1 MASGAV
7 DFWRL
12 GSVARFQLLLAG
24 VDLKADWHLVCTIRL
39 ALAVAFQLRPEKA
52 SPLRLEEGPDMKL
65 GMMRGPQ
72 GMMFGL
78 QGIAAIYP
86 RSASRHRRMLSS
98 GGMLSSGMPST
109 RDRDSA
115 LFRQQGAI
123 RPSDT
128 RLRSPRERDVRCF
141 PSSAV
146 RLVPSPRSKV
156 ASELQGY
163 RSSSVRESR
172 DVGAARLRH

>member
-1 MASGAV
+1 MPSITYRIGVRKERPTTAMASGAV

-52 SPLRLEEGPDMKL
+52 SPLRLEEGPGMKL

-86 RSASRHRRMLSS
+86 EEPLQLS
-98 GGMLSSGMPST
+98 
-109 RDRDSA
+109 
-115 LFRQQGAI
+115 
-123 RPSDT
+123 
-128 RLRSPRERDVRCF
+128 E
-141 PSSAV
+141 
-146 RLVPSPRSKV
+146 
-156 ASELQGY
+156 
-163 RSSSVRESR
+163 
-172 DVGAARLRH
+172 